1 MTEAT
6 SKYRVGVIGG
16 GRMGTHHARAYALH
30 PKTDIVAVADTDAE
44 NRELF
49 STRFDVPGYDDYNEM
64 LDKEDIDISV
74 AILPVRAHADAVV
87 ASAEAGVKGVAC
99 EKPMTGMLA
108 DADRMVEA
116 AESRGVVFAAGVIPR
131 NYPEYQKAADL
142 LAGGEIGDVQS
153 INIYDKNGEGG
164 CHSINLARLFAGNA
178 DVDWIVGWAE
188 GDPSSDYEGD
198 EHSRRDGDI
207 GFQGLGGYVRF
218 VNGIECFSHVRQ
230 GVRSRVGELGRGIEV
245 IGTKGILFND
255 TAGLHLMKA
264 SESGA
269 LEEVQG
275 VFGDTRKGE
284 RQYDEEG
291 WSVPTPGMTATVRA
305 IVEAVD
311 TGESPRFSTGD
322 DLRKALE
329 ICIAMRESHRQE
341 HSPLKLPLEDRSLV
355 MYPIYQRWNF
365 KKEVFGRDEY
375 MAQMAVQHPA
385 SVQLRSS

>member
-1 MTEAT
+1 MTET
-6 SKYRVGVIGG
+6 TGKYRVAIIGG

-30 PKTDIVAVADTDAE
+30 PKTDIVAVADNDAE

-49 STRFDVPGYDDYNEM
+49 SKRFSVPGYNDYGEM
-64 LDKEDIDISV
+64 FDKEAIDISV
-74 AILPVRAHADAVV
+74 AVLPVRAHPDAVV

-99 EKPMTGMLA
+99 EKPMTGKLA

-116 AESRGVVFAAGVIPR
+116 AESRGIVFGAGVIPR

-142 LAGGEIGDVQS
+142 LRAGEIGEIQS

-164 CHSINLARLFAGNA
+164 CHSVNLARLFAGNA
-178 DVDWIVGWAE
+178 DVEWIVGWVE
-188 GDPSSDYEGD
+188 GDSFSDFEGD
-198 EHSRRDGDI
+198 EYSRRDGDI
-207 GFQGLGGYVRF
+207 GFQGLGGYIRF
-218 VNGIECFSHVRQ
+218 ANGIECFSHVRH

-245 IGTKGILFND
+245 IGTEGTVFND
-255 TAGLHLMKA
+255 SAGLHLLKA

-269 LEEVQG
+269 LEEVEG
-275 VFGDTRKGE
+275 LFGDTRKGE

-291 WSVPTPGMTATVRA
+291 WSVPTPGMTATVGA

-311 TGESPRFSTGD
+311 TGEPPRFSTGD

-329 ICIAMRESHRQE
+329 ICIAMRESHRQD
-341 HSPLKLPLEDRSLV
+341 HSPVKLPLEDRGLV

-365 KKEVFGRDEY
+365 KKEVFGREEY

-385 SVQLRSS
+385 SVQPRSS